1 MSKIYFWRI
10 TDDAH
15 RAPSH
20 GLVGEEDEVA
30 MRQIFSHSK
39 SIDKNKVVPLGKK
52 WVSYS
57 KKFFLAQNA

>member
-1 MSKIYFWRI
+1 MS
-10 TDDAH
+10 T
-15 RAPSH
+15 
-20 GLVGEEDEVA
+20 
-30 MRQIFSHSK
+30 IFRDFVFIALFLLPQPRYSPK